1 MRQARLMPGRPVDN
15 LPSMEKTLPR
25 DAYVSQEWFEAE
37 RDKVFEGQWFAVGRV
52 EEVPEAGDHL
62 VCDVAGESVIVTRQR
77 DGSLV
82 AYFNLCRHRGSRLT
96 DAPGKPSQE
105 GIGPSGTFKGSI
117 QCPYHAW
124 TYSFDGRLR
133 AAPFLDEM
141 DGLRREDLPLHPVA
155 VEAWGGFVW
164 VHLDPGRAGVLAGQ
178 FQETTTYL
186 ANYPL
191 DDLLVASRVV
201 YPVAA
206 NWKAIVENYNECYH
220 CGPVHPELV
229 DLVPAFR
236 YQGGSDL
243 DWDQGIPH
251 REGAWTFT
259 ATGTSNRSP
268 FPGLSEEE
276 RSRHKG
282 QLIYPNLMLSV
293 SADHIAAFTLFPHGP
308 ASTTVV
314 CDFLFHVDEISKPGF
329 DPSDAVGFWD
339 MVNRQDW
346 KVCEG
351 VQAGMG
357 SRRFTTGFY
366 APMEDYSM
374 DIRRYLDG
382 LM

>member
-1 MRQARLMPGRPVDN
+1 V
-15 LPSMEKTLPR
+15 EETLPR
-25 DAYVSQEWFEAE
+25 EAYVGQDWFDRE
-37 RDKVFEGQWFAVGRV
+37 RARVFEGQWFAIGRD
-52 EEVPEAGDHL
+52 EEIPEPGDHL

-77 DGSLV
+77 DGDL
-82 AYFNLCRHRGSRLT
+82 AGYFNLCRHRGSRLS
-96 DAPGKPSQE
+96 DSVGKPAQTTV
-105 GIGPSGTFKGSI
+105 GPTGTFVGSI

-133 AAPFLDEM
+133 AAPFLDEE
-141 DGLRREDLPLHPVA
+141 DGLRKDDLPLHRVG
-155 VEAWGGFVW
+155 VQTWGGFVW
-164 VHLDPGRAGVLAGQ
+164 LHLRPEMAGPLAAQ
-178 FQETTTYL
+178 FMETESYL

-191 DDLLVASRVV
+191 GDLRVASRIV

-229 DLVPAFR
+229 ELVPAFR
-236 YQGGSDL
+236 RKGGSEL
-243 DWDQGIPH
+243 DWEHGIPH

-259 ATGTSNRSP
+259 SSGTTNRAP
-268 FPGLSEEE
+268 FPGLTEEE
-276 RSRHKG
+276 KTRHKG

-293 SADHIAAFTLFPHGP
+293 SADHVAAFTLFPHGP
-308 ASTTVV
+308 ASTTIV
-314 CDFLFHVDEISKPGF
+314 CDFLFHVDELAKPGF
-329 DPSDAVGFWD
+329 DPTDAVDFWD

-351 VQAGMG
+351 VQLGMT